1 MSNYAIMKYTKP
13 HSLPLF
19 LLLIGTSACL
29 GQRESQNHTAQQDA
43 PPIPIEFLVG
53 TYDVIGRY
61 PDSEQLYTGTV
72 AITLSDT
79 EPASV
84 AVTRMIDG
92 VSIQGKGEITTAT
105 GDAIAVLRVVFQEA
119 DRVMEAT
126 YLIDSDLDNYAR
138 LTGYVY
144 VQAGR
149 TQIPGIE
156 SLFHNHYRNR

>member
-1 MSNYAIMKYTKP
+1 MKSIQP

-29 GQRESQNHTAQQDA
+29 SQHESQNHIAQQDA
-43 PPIPIEFLVG
+43 PPVPIEFLVG

-72 AITLSDT
+72 AISLSDT
-79 EPASV
+79 ATNSV
-84 AVTRMIDG
+84 SVTRTI
-92 VSIQGKGEITTAT
+92 GEISTQGEGELTTAT

-119 DRVMEAT
+119 GRAMETT

-144 VQAGR
+144 MQGGGTR
-149 TQIPGIE
+149 IPGIE
-156 SLFHNHYRNR
+156 SLFHAHYRDQ